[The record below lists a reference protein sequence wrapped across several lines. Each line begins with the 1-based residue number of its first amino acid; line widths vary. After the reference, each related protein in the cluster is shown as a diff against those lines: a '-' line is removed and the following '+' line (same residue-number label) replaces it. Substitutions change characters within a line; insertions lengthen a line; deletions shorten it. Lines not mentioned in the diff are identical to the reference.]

1 MARACALSAE
11 AHCIAMRQTKA
22 GVNEWQIGAEIE
34 SHFAR
39 NGMEPG
45 YGSIVGGGDNACI
58 LHYVENNMVLNDGD
72 LILIDPGGQLD
83 GSTADLTRPLDRQ
96 RGEKGK
102 GGSLRG

>member
-45 YGSIVGGGDNACI
+45 YGSVVGCGDNACI
-58 LHYVENNMVLNDGD
+58 LHSVENNMALNDGD
-72 LILIDPGGQLD
+72 LRLIAAGGEIN
-83 GSTADLTRPLDRQ
+83 GYTAQLTRKFPASTQ
-96 RGEKGK
+96 FSKA
-102 GGSLRG
+102 